1 MGQVVVVEL
10 CEVKEIKRRRL
21 TIQFVM
27 KGEDHWWGFV
37 DEIPKEL
44 VPMDNSVRALYL
56 SFPSHFIS
64 SSSINISLSSSSWVC
79 FFFLGVLVINRHCCC
94 LSSLRLSPSTPR
106 RPPDGCSSKTHT
118 TLLVETYHQHRRLR
132 ALIEKLEKEGSCPMQ
147 ILGDDGDWTKNDFWA
162 AVKFL
167 RHAFRSNEILKVELD
182 LTMVKMNSSFFKLKP
197 NSFCNT
203 SVSFA
208 LSDLLR
214 LEVSF

>member
-1 MGQVVVVEL
+1 MSYKFYF
-10 CEVKEIKRRRL
+10 CK
-21 TIQFVM
+21 TFS
-27 KGEDHWWGFV
+27 
-37 DEIPKEL
+37 IPFL
-44 VPMDNSVRALYL
+44 GSASHFLL
-56 SFPSHFIS
+56 ISFPPHFLFVHQRQPLLLI
-64 SSSINISLSSSSWVC
+64 
-79 FFFLGVLVINRHCCC
+79 LGVLVINRHCCC
-94 LSSLRLSPSTPR
+94 LSFLRLSPSTPR

-167 RHAFRSNEILKVELD
+167 RHAFRSNEILQVELD

-214 LEVSF
+214 LEGFMNSLYSQPFA

>member
-1 MGQVVVVEL
+1 MSL
-10 CEVKEIKRRRL
+10 FFNVKCL
-21 TIQFVM
+21 TNFI
-27 KGEDHWWGFV
+27 
-37 DEIPKEL
+37 
-44 VPMDNSVRALYL
+44 SVRHFPFLFLAQPLI
-56 SFPSHFIS
+56 SFSFHFLLIS
-64 SSSINISLSSSSWVC
+64 SSSINVSLSSSSWVC

-94 LSSLRLSPSTPR
+94 LSFLRLSPSTPR

-167 RHAFRSNEILKVELD
+167 RHAFRSNEILQVELD

-214 LEVSF
+214 LEVGKMFEVVRSACRHSWWY